1 MDQAQGRYEKQEG
14 KGTSGFEALRVQTLS
29 EHEKMNDFILSV
41 IVLILLGAWPP
52 STWRG
57 SRRQNLAR
65 KGALGCLECQFSWGS
80 NRLSS
85 EMTPEVRTQ
94 PANLATRLTSYT
106 GSSGL
111 VVMGSAT
118 GLQLGGEEKHPG
130 FLFLLQ
136 NRGPQTSRHQH
147 PEFLIGGWG

>member
-1 MDQAQGRYEKQEG
+1 MNQAQGSYEKQEG
-14 KGTSGFEALRVQTLS
+14 KGTSGFEALRVQTWS
-29 EHEKMNDFILSV
+29 EHDKMNLSV

-52 STWRG
+52 STRHG

-94 PANLATRLTSYT
+94 RANLATRLTSYT

-147 PEFLIGGWG
+147 PEFLFGWWG